1 MDGRTDDGDPTTCD
15 CFVRSDGIRDNAA
28 SYNNATRNSLF
39 EIAPHFSDT
48 SIKRKKKKRTLF
60 YPLRVFGWRKSW
72 GEKRR
77 RAPRSRT
84 CYDQKGGKRGRKRQ
98 WSIRNL
104 ENDPVDTFV
113 IVSIDLDYI
122 IRFQLSLQGA
132 EIHTRE
138 IRERSF
144 VQFILY
150 FIKFIGEDRSW
161 FLIRR

>member
-104 ENDPVDTFV
+104 ENDPVDRHLRDSFDRFRLHYKIS
-113 IVSIDLDYI
+113 IVFARSGDPYSRDTRTILCSIYI
-122 IRFQLSLQGA
+122 VFYK
-132 EIHTRE
+132 IHWR
-138 IRERSF
+138 RSF
-144 VQFILY
+144 VIFN
-150 FIKFIGEDRSW
+150 
-161 FLIRR
+161 